1 MIYSYD
7 LFKHFI
13 HIFILIIKDT
23 NQWFQQK
30 NSQQLT
36 IHNWVVNLFMLFV
49 HAIYSSGLFMQF
61 IHEFILVDTRD
72 VKAVDFSAAST
83 ASASASASIL

>member
-1 MIYSYD
+1 MVS
-7 LFKHFI
+7 
-13 HIFILIIKDT
+13 T
-23 NQWFQQK
+23 K

-61 IHEFILVDTRD
+61 IHEFILVDIRD
-72 VKAVDFSAAST
+72 VKAVDFSAAPTVLLSLPLPFC
-83 ASASASASIL
+83 S

>member
-1 MIYSYD
+1 
-7 LFKHFI
+7 
-13 HIFILIIKDT
+13 
-23 NQWFQQK
+23 
-30 NSQQLT
+30 
-36 IHNWVVNLFMLFV
+36 MLFV

-61 IHEFILVDTRD
+61 IHEFILVDIRD